1 MCSNTA
7 KLLVLR
13 VGGVESERLEDNE
26 STFGEL
32 YARLDKTIEILESV
46 KPDSMSGDLG
56 RPIHVKTPLTS
67 FTLSAADY
75 VTQYAVPNFHF
86 HLTTAYNILRSQGVE
101 IGKLDYA
108 FFETDQAGRLK
119 Q

>member
-13 VGGVESERLEDNE
+13 VGGVESEKLEDNE
-26 STFGEL
+26 SSFEQL
-32 YARLDKTIEILESV
+32 YSRLDKTMKILKSV
-46 KPDSMSGDLG
+46 KPDSMNGDDARL
-56 RPIHVKTPLTS
+56 IHVKTPLTS

-108 FFETDQAGRLK
+108 CFETDPSGRLK
-119 Q
+119 D